1 MFLRENKRCK
11 NGKTHRYF
19 SVVENRRTRG
29 GHTAQR
35 QVLYL
40 GEINDSQQQ
49 AWRRTLE
56 VFDEDRGQYCQ
67 LSLFPNDRPLPPGAL
82 DSISVK
88 LDQMQLRRPRAFG
101 D

>member
-1 MFLRENKRCK
+1 MFLRENKRSK

-19 SVVENRRTRG
+19 SIVENRRTRG
-29 GHTAQR
+29 GQSTQR

-56 VFDEDRGQYCQ
+56 VFLKIAASIASSASFLTIGRC
-67 LSLFPNDRPLPPGAL
+67 RP
-82 DSISVK
+82 
-88 LDQMQLRRPRAFG
+88 MR
-101 D
+101 